1 LDFREPQK
9 APGRSSPRIPPKD
22 LCSWSGGK
30 CPKSNVSVI
39 KMSMFWETFQNLDF
53 REPQKAPGRST
64 QHFSLCGAAKR
75 SPKLRMYVCKISF
88 SAHGAAKSPFTYLLT
103 YSLFDFSG
111 KRVPKSMQLKRVSS
125 AFRRLAWR
133 KTPYLLTYLSTFPE
147 NVKNAFRPPARRVS
161 KTFPRMV
168 RGFWPLHPYLL
179 LEVTKISGVVWAT
192 FRRVVRRKADFRCFF
207 CFFDAQ
213 IDRYVRKYWIFDR
226 ILRGFFPLPPY
237 LLFEV
242 TTF

>member
-1 LDFREPQK
+1 
-9 APGRSSPRIPPKD
+9 
-22 LCSWSGGK
+22 
-30 CPKSNVSVI
+30 
-39 KMSMFWETFQNLDF
+39 
-53 REPQKAPGRST
+53 
-64 QHFSLCGAAKR
+64 
-75 SPKLRMYVCKISF
+75 MYVKF
-88 SAHGAAKSPFTYLLT
+88 AFPRTVRRKVLTYLLT

-111 KRVPKSMQLKRVSS
+111 KRVPKLMQLKRVSS

-133 KTPYLLTYLSTFPE
+133 KALYLLTYLSTFPE

-161 KTFPRMV
+161 KTFVRIL

-179 LEVTKISGVVWAT
+179 LEVTKISGVVWVT

-226 ILRGFFPLPPY
+226 ILRGISPLTSI
-237 LLFEV
+237 L
-242 TTF
+242 TFRSHVLKTRFLEKCVRLSPAWRGEIRI